1 MKDKKIA
8 RTFRLSEDSPE
19 TAVEACRTRRNHQD
33 GNSRSPYP
41 PSGDGRSMSTVRCRC
56 GKTKN
61 VRRHGHR
68 FTCLECSEARR
79 KEVEATAVEIKCA
92 GCGQTRRVRLKQFNK
107 CQPCDG
113 FMCGMFGCKQIP
125 GKPEPPL
132 QQLIGWHRRTGWE
145 LNGGFYSYSFHR
157 DTVEDIAAC
166 WRACEIRDAAI
177 AQARGF

>member
-1 MKDKKIA
+1 
-8 RTFRLSEDSPE
+8 
-19 TAVEACRTRRNHQD
+19 
-33 GNSRSPYP
+33 
-41 PSGDGRSMSTVRCRC
+41 MSAGT
-56 GKTKN
+56 
-61 VRRHGHR
+61 
-68 FTCLECSEARR
+68 
-79 KEVEATAVEIKCA
+79 ATASLVLSVARLAERKWKQLPLRSNAPVVE
-92 GCGQTRRVRLKQFNK
+92 CGQTRRVPVKQFNK

-177 AQARGF
+177 AQARVF